1 MRHALL
7 LTIALVLASCN
18 TGPRGQGELFMSD
31 TQIRAKDDAECR
43 SYGAIPGSNAYVAC
57 RMNLQNS
64 RTAQQNTRS
73 VMGTWAGM
81 RMMGY

>member
-1 MRHALL
+1 MRRALFLLTALL
-7 LTIALVLASCN
+7 LAACN
-18 TGPRGQGELFMSD
+18 TGPRGHGELFMSD
-31 TQIRAKDDAECR
+31 AQIKAKDDAECR

-64 RTAQQNTRS
+64 RTAQQNARS
-73 VMGTWAGM
+73 VMGAWAGM